1 MTRVDFH
8 SNLTDR
14 LLYACRLARKVVGS
28 GMTLMVQG
36 DAATLSRFDAQLWSF
51 SPLDF
56 LPHCG
61 VESPLAVQTP
71 IVLASDLANAP
82 HHQILL
88 NLSPTVPEY
97 FARYERVIEV
107 IGLGADEIL
116 AGRERYRFY
125 KERGYALQHFD
136 QTGKS

>member
-61 VESPLAVQTP
+61 VESPLAAQTP